1 MDRRVTP
8 LTKGPP
14 PPPLCK
20 QSLKHQRRG
29 RQRKRHTKNE
39 HALFQISSFLFHLV
53 QLSNVGELFWSGMPK
68 DCT

>member
-14 PPPLCK
+14 PPPLYK
-20 QSLKHQRRG
+20 QSFKRQRRG
-29 RQRKRHTKNE
+29 RQRKRLTKNE
-39 HALFQISSFLFHLV
+39 HALFQIPSFLFHLV
-53 QLSNVGELFWSGMPK
+53 QLSNVGEFFWSWIRK